1 MKNPI
6 SIATIFL
13 ILSFYLTAFVG
24 CKKADSADF
33 NYKEKFVI
41 QLDSGRISTSAC
53 IVDGYLYVLSTDNKH
68 YQKINLG
75 SGEMTQ
81 EKFPI
86 DFQKTTTIS
95 HSGNKIIVSD
105 ISDRSL
111 TFFDHDFQFKKRI
124 VLNRFPLD
132 FRVYNN
138 KCIFMTDILQQEI
151 YNYVLVEENLL
162 SHKEEIVFS
171 GDTLNIFDLRKVL
184 NLDTPGTICY
194 DYDGKYIY
202 AARQRY
208 DSYVIHRFRPGKF
221 SLTDDFINNREWQ
234 PVKYNESEYLE
245 TKHIYSD
252 ILAISN
258 YPLEKLTFSHKLAIL
273 AITVD
278 ERGRLWVVSSNSDDL
293 LSLDIYSDDGEKI
306 RNIVLNGAYKA
317 KLLVSDNYFVLL
329 ETDNSHPRIFVYGIT
344 EK

>member
-13 ILSFYLTAFVG
+13 FLSFYLAAFVG
-24 CKKADSADF
+24 CKKANNANF
-33 NYKEKFVI
+33 NYEEKLII

-53 IVDGYLYVLSTDNKH
+53 ILDGYIYVLSTDNKH
-68 YQKINLG
+68 YQKINLE
-75 SGEMTQ
+75 SGEMSQ
-81 EKFPI
+81 EKFPV

-95 HSGNKIIVSD
+95 HSGNRIIVSD

-111 TFFDHDFQFKKRI
+111 TFFDHDFQFKKRV

-132 FRVYNN
+132 FRVYDN
-138 KCIFMTDILQQEI
+138 KCIFMTDILQKAM
-151 YNYVLVEENLL
+151 YNYILVEENLL
-162 SHKEEIVFS
+162 SHKEDIVFS

-208 DSYVIHRFRPGKF
+208 DSYVIHRFQPGEL

-234 PVKYNESEYLE
+234 PVKYNESEYLD

-252 ILAISN
+252 ILAASN

-273 AITVD
+273 SITVD
-278 ERGRLWVVSSNSDDL
+278 ERGRLWVVSSNSGDS

-306 RNIVLNGAYKA
+306 RNIVLKETYKA
-317 KLLVSDNYFVLL
+317 KLLVSNNYFVLL
-329 ETDNSHPRIFVYGIT
+329 ETDTLHPRIFVYRIT